1 MLPTQNLSIGFGHA
15 LMQMGCSR
23 VGCLLRDSGED
34 PIVVILSFRSKFYN
48 ASVTYSI
55 GKLRKL
61 NLKVNRFINELNLKL
76 YISLIITKNYIALV
90 LDTIYNK
97 KYNACF
103 CKWGVVVLVGS

>member
-1 MLPTQNLSIGFGHA
+1 MSHSNGVESWYCF
-15 LMQMGCSR
+15 S
-23 VGCLLRDSGED
+23 RDSGED

-90 LDTIYNK
+90 LNTIYNK
-97 KYNACF
+97 ST
-103 CKWGVVVLVGS
+103 VLLFLVTI